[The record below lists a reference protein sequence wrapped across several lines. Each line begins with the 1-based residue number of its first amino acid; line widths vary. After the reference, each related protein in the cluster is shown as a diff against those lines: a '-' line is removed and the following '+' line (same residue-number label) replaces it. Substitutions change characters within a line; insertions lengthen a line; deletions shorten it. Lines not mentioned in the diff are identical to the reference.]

1 MRHRRTAGLLL
12 SWTPALTLLTA
23 CATLAAQTAGLAGVW
38 RGESICVQQG
48 TACNNE
54 QVVYY
59 IDAIPNHLDQV
70 QIRADKIVNGK
81 AVTMGSGPWA
91 FDADHQTLKWET
103 PHQVWL
109 LAIHGPRMQGTLTL
123 SDGTLVR
130 KMTLQKE

>member
-1 MRHRRTAGLLL
+1 MRHRRTAGSLL
-12 SWTPALTLLTA
+12 SWTTALILLTA

-103 PHQVWL
+103 PHPVWL
-109 LAIHGPRMQGTLTL
+109 LSIHGPRMQGTLTL

>member
-1 MRHRRTAGLLL
+1 MRHRRTAGSLL
-12 SWTPALTLLTA
+12 SWKTALILLTA
-23 CATLAAQTAGLAGVW
+23 CATLAAQAAGLAGVW

-109 LAIHGPRMQGTLTL
+109 LSIHGPRMQGNLTL